1 MILET
6 ERLYLREMTENDLE
20 NLSTLLKDKR
30 VMYAYEHDFD
40 MDDIKEWLYRQMRRY
55 QKDNF
60 GLWAIILKET
70 KEFIGQGG
78 LTLQKCEGE
87 EVLEIGYLLKYDY
100 WHKGYALETV
110 KGCKKYAFDN
120 LKAESVYSIIKH
132 DNISSQRVAENL
144 GMTKVK
150 EFITQYYNGDI
161 LHYLYRMENKKDK

>member
-6 ERLYLREMTENDLE
+6 DRLYLREMAENDLE

-40 MDDIKEWLYRQMRRY
+40 MNDIKEWLYRQMRRY

-70 KEFIGQGG
+70 KEFIGQAG

-100 WHKGYALETV
+100 WHKGYALEAV

-120 LKAESVYSIIKH
+120 LKAEAVYSIIKY

-150 EFITQYYNGDI
+150 EFITQYYNGDM
-161 LHYLYRMENKKDK
+161 LHYLYRIENKKDK